1 MEQDTPDQTNNDGAK
16 LLEKGGKWLERIR
29 GSESREEGWRD
40 DAEAAEKTYAC
51 NPKAKAKS
59 GKLYDFNILHSNVET
74 IVPAIY
80 NSTPVPDVRP
90 RFITAIGPAPQP
102 PAPPQQPQGQGA
114 PGQPQPPQPDPQA
127 IQQFQQQMQEW
138 QAKAIA
144 DKTAKDFGTMIE
156 RAITV
161 LIDDNKLDTEIESV
175 AQDSFLSGR
184 GVLRLSFEATFQQQ
198 PTTDEQGQPV
208 TDPET
213 GEPVVEDKATDESID
228 FQAWSWRDFRM
239 GKAKRW
245 KDVPWIAFQHHMP
258 REDLDDFKDAELVSS
273 QPVPTMD
280 NEDDD
285 DNDICVW
292 EVWDKRTKQV
302 WFIDANTGAV
312 QKIEEDPL
320 GLPGFFPTPE
330 IVQPITL
337 TGNMTPVCPF
347 TVYKKLA
354 DELDLCTKRIAAIMK
369 GLKVRG
375 GVMGDASDIQ
385 KIAAAGDNE
394 LVTIAGVEQL
404 VQTGG
409 LEKAVVWWPIQQAIA
424 VLQQLYLQ
432 RDVIKSAI
440 YEITGISDIV
450 RGASNA
456 NETLGAQQIKTQWGS
471 LRIQKMQRMIERQV
485 RNVFAMMAD
494 IIVTKFSPE
503 TLQEMTGI
511 EITPEIMEMMSG
523 PVSSSYRVDV
533 ESDSTVKADLTRVK
547 GEMAEFLQGTSQFFA
562 TMAPVIGQ
570 APDMAEPMAEIYASF
585 ARAFRLGKQAEDAI
599 ERISQG
605 AKEAAKQDKP
615 DPAQEAMQKDME
627 FKAKKLELDFM
638 NAKTDAEIKQAELQ
652 IKQAEL
658 QLKQR
663 ELGIKEQ
670 EVQQNGQFR
679 AAELSL
685 KTGPSSRD
693 LAL

>member
-1 MEQDTPDQTNNDGAK
+1 MEHDTAEQTSTDGAK
-16 LLEKGGKWLERIR
+16 LLEKGNKWLERIR
-29 GSESREEGWRD
+29 GAESREDDWRK
-40 DAEAAEKTYAC
+40 DAESAEKTYAC
-51 NPKAKAKS
+51 NPKAKN

-80 NSTPVPDVRP
+80 NSTPVPDVRR
-90 RFITAIGPAPQP
+90 RFVLAIGQPPQP
-102 PAPPQQPQGQGA
+102 PAPPQPQQPQGQGA
-114 PGQPQPPQPDPQA
+114 PDQSQQLPQPDPQA
-127 IQQFQQQMQEW
+127 VAQFQQQMQVW
-138 QAKAIA
+138 QQKVSQDQA
-144 DKTAKDFGTMIE
+144 AKDFGTMIE

-161 LIDDNKLDTEIESV
+161 LIDDNKLDKEIESV

-184 GVLRLSFEATFQQQ
+184 GVIRLAFEATFKPQ
-198 PTTDEQGQPV
+198 PVNDEQGQPE

-213 GEPVVEDKATDESID
+213 GEPATQDVATNESID

-258 REDLDDFKDAELVSS
+258 REALDDFKDAELVQS
-273 QPVPTMD
+273 QPIPTTD
-280 NEDDD
+280 DQDDD
-285 DNDICVW
+285 DNDIGVW
-292 EVWDKRTKQV
+292 EIWDKQSLKV
-302 WFIDANTGAV
+302 WFVDANNGAV
-312 QKIEEDPL
+312 QKIEDDPL

-337 TGNMTPVCPF
+337 TANMTPVCPF

-375 GVMGDASDIQ
+375 GVAGNAADIE
-385 KIAAAGDNE
+385 KIALAGDNE
-394 LVTIAGVEQL
+394 LVTISDVEQFA
-404 VQTGG
+404 QTGG

-485 RNVFAMMAD
+485 RDVFAMMAD
-494 IIVTKFSPE
+494 IIVTKFSPA

-511 EITPEIMEMMSG
+511 EITPEIMQMMNG

-570 APDMAEPMAEIYASF
+570 APQMAEPMSEIYASF

-599 ERISQG
+599 EQISQG
-605 AKEAAKQDKP
+605 AKEAATQDKP
-615 DPAQEAMQKDME
+615 DPAQEAMKQKQE
-627 FKAKKLELDFM
+627 LEAKKLEMEFM
-638 NAKTDAEIKQAELQ
+638 KAKAELEIKQAELQ
-652 IKQAEL
+652 IKQQELALKEREIGQNSQLRAAEL
-658 QLKQR
+658 QL
-663 ELGIKEQ
+663 EA
-670 EVQQNGQFR
+670 QQGRPVN
-679 AAELSL
+679 
-685 KTGPSSRD
+685 TGF
-693 LAL
+693 